1 MSFLIKE
8 NVKTSKM
15 FIKFFVINNLN
26 VHALGDSGNNLSI
39 VKSIY
44 QDIICEKFK
53 INSIILGYKNQNTTA
68 IIRTDLLFSR
78 LNFDHTQ
85 RCSLF

>member
-8 NVKTSKM
+8 NVKTPKM

-26 VHALGDSGNNLSI
+26 VHALGDSGNNLSN

-53 INSIILGYKNQNTTA
+53 MNSNTWLQKSKHYS
-68 IIRTDLLFSR
+68 D
-78 LNFDHTQ
+78 N
-85 RCSLF
+85 

>member
-8 NVKTSKM
+8 NVKTPKM

-53 INSIILGYKNQNTTA
+53 INSNTWLQKPKHYS
-68 IIRTDLLFSR
+68 D
-78 LNFDHTQ
+78 N
-85 RCSLF
+85 